1 MTDYLRLAK
10 DAYAS
15 STTFLDSNHRG
26 RWEDAIRMFHSQH
39 PRNSK
44 YNSEAFKYRSR
55 IFRPKSRSVVR
66 KHEATAA
73 MAFFSNLDVL
83 SVSPVDGTD
92 EKQIASA
99 IISKELVQYRLSKTI
114 PWFQTLIGAFQD
126 TMKTG
131 LCVSFTYWKYKSKTS
146 YEERIGYDPDTLE
159 QSTVQVPIEDVYE
172 DEPCVELHPIENLRF
187 SPNANWTNVVKT
199 SPYLILI
206 QHMFVYKIKELVAE
220 KGNGIEWYP
229 VSDAQMRAVS
239 TDSLNSMD
247 AVRRGQKSSLGDQN
261 PAPMNEYDVV
271 PVHLNFM
278 DGPDGKMV
286 YYTLKDQYLLS
297 EPVPLEQMFWHGE
310 IPIIVGK
317 CIIDSHNPLPESLI
331 DLGKQL
337 QTETNEVSN
346 QRLDN
351 VKLVLNKRYM
361 VRRNANVD
369 TESLLRNVPGG
380 VTMVGN
386 TAADGGD
393 VREVNWQDVTSSSYQ
408 EQDRINVDYD
418 DLTGGGLNS
427 GSVMTNRKLNET
439 VGGMK
444 IMAQGSNNLTEYT
457 IRTFVETWVEPQL
470 RLLMLAEQYY
480 ESDEVILALAGKK
493 ANLYQ
498 KFGIDKPTDWLLIN
512 ELTVTVN
519 VGMGATDP
527 DAKFQHFMQANG
539 AYMQIAQ
546 TAPPDANLL
555 EIKQELFGLAGY
567 RDSNRFYSGKIDPR
581 MEAMQKQMQQLQQQA
596 QQLQQQLQ
604 TELGFVQEKRAIDEK
619 KMKLSV
625 DELKFQAST
634 QQAQG
639 GEDMQAKLAIEGH
652 KLAQDGRIAEEK
664 LAIQRE
670 QSQAEMDLKQRIQE
684 AELALEREKINGQL
698 ALQRAVAEAELA
710 IKERQISG
718 DQQIKRDSATAAK
731 AEKEPAQEKEKPE
744 PQMKMPDI
752 HIHMPSGKKKLTTP
766 DGKTYISEDA

>member
-10 DAYAS
+10 DAYSS
-15 STTFLDSNHRG
+15 STTFLDSQHRG

-44 YNSEAFKYRSR
+44 YNTDAFKYRSR

-73 MAFFSNLDVL
+73 MAFFSNLDVV
-83 SVSPVDGTD
+83 SVAPVDGSD

-99 IISKELVQYRLSKTI
+99 IVNKELLQYRLSKTI

-131 LCVSFTYWKYKSKTS
+131 LCVSFQYWKYKSKTS

-159 QSTVQVPIEDVYE
+159 QSKVRVPIEDVYE
-172 DEPCVELHPIENLRF
+172 DEPCIELHPIENLRF

-206 QHMFVYKIKELVAE
+206 VPMFCYKIKELVAE
-220 KGNGIEWYP
+220 KGNGIDWYP
-229 VSDAQMRAVS
+229 ISDGQMRSVS
-239 TDSLNSMD
+239 MDSLNTMESI
-247 AVRRGQKSSLGDQN
+247 RRGQKAPTNEQHS
-261 PAPMNEYDVV
+261 APMNEYDVV

-286 YYTLKDQYLLS
+286 YYTLKDQYMMS
-297 EPVPLEQMFWHGE
+297 EPIPLEKMFWHGE
-310 IPIIVGK
+310 IPITVGK

-331 DLGKQL
+331 DLGRQL

-386 TAADGGD
+386 TQADGGD

-457 IRTFVETWVEPQL
+457 IRTFVETWVEPVL
-470 RLLMLAEQYY
+470 RQLMLLEQYY
-480 ESDEVILALAGKK
+480 ESDETILALGSKK
-493 ANLYQ
+493 AQLMQ
-498 KFGIDKPTDWLLIN
+498 KFGTDKVTDWLLIN

-539 AYMQIAQ
+539 AFLQMAP
-546 TAPPDANLL
+546 TLPPDANIE
-555 EIKQELFGLAGY
+555 EIRNELFGLAGY
-567 RDSNRFYSGKIDPR
+567 RDGGRFYSGKADPR
-581 MEAMQKQMQQLQQQA
+581 IEALTKQLQGAMQQIQTLDQQLK
-596 QQLQQQLQ
+596 
-604 TELGFVQEKRAIDEK
+604 TELGFVQEKQAIDAK
-619 KMKLSV
+619 KNALKV
-625 DELKFQAST
+625 EELKLGAQNN
-634 QQAQG
+634 QQG
-639 GEDMQAKLAIEGH
+639 PGNEMEAKLAIEGH
-652 KLAQDGRIAEEK
+652 KLAQDGRIAEEELSLESRK
-664 LAIQRE
+664 LDYE
-670 QSQAEMDLKQRIQE
+670 QQFAQWK
-684 AELALEREKINGQL
+684 AELEARTKIEIAEISKGAQLEAAQI
-698 ALQRAVAEAELA
+698 AAAAAAVAQKEAA
-710 IKERQISG
+710 
-718 DQQIKRDSATAAK
+718 AAK
-731 AEKEPAQEKEKPE
+731 ATEKSETKPE
-744 PQMKMPDI
+744 PKPAAPPKMPDI

-766 DGKTYISEDA
+766 DGKVYTSEEA